1 MIMNNSTII
10 GNRGGVPLVT
20 ATQTDA
26 GSSTTPAIYTL
37 PNHTFRNLGVAG
49 LMIITIPTAS
59 ADTVTGINIVVNNQ
73 TLALTTATNAAI
85 TTLAVGDILVAFNKI
100 TNTIKEV

>member
-1 MIMNNSTII
+1 MNNSTII
-10 GNRGGVPLVT
+10 GNRGGVPFVT

-26 GSSTTPAIYTL
+26 GSTTTPAIYTL
-37 PNHTFRNLGVAG
+37 PNHTFRNLGIAG

-59 ADTVTGINIVVNNQ
+59 AATVTGINIVVNNQ
-73 TLALTTATNAAI
+73 TLTLTSSTNAAI
-85 TTLAVGDILVAFNKI
+85 TTLAAGDILVAFNKV

>member
-1 MIMNNSTII
+1 MYNRNII
-10 GNRGGVPLVT
+10 GNRGGVPFVS

-49 LMIITIPTAS
+49 LMVITIPTAS
-59 ADTVTGINIVVNNQ
+59 ASTVTGVNAVVNNQ
-73 TLALTTATNAAI
+73 TLALTTSTGTAI
-85 TTLAVGDILVAFNKI
+85 TTLAAGDILVAFNKI
-100 TNTIKEV
+100 NNTLREI

>member
-1 MIMNNSTII
+1 MNNTII
-10 GNRGGVPLVT
+10 GNRGGVPFVT

-59 ADTVTGINIVVNNQ
+59 ADTVTGVNIVVNNQ
-73 TLALTTATNAAI
+73 TLALTNATNTAI
-85 TTLAVGDILVAFNKI
+85 TTLPVGDILVAFNKVN
-100 TNTIKEV
+100 NTIKEV

>member
-10 GNRGGVPLVT
+10 GNRGGVPFVT

-26 GSSTTPAIYTL
+26 GSTTTPAIYTL
-37 PNHTFRNLGVAG
+37 PNHTFKNLGVAG

-59 ADTVTGINIVVNNQ
+59 AATVTGINIVVNNQ
-73 TLALTTATNAAI
+73 TLALISSTNVAI
-85 TTLAVGDILVAFNKI
+85 TTLSAGDILVAFNKV
-100 TNTIKEV
+100 TNTIKEI